1 MGKVLYPGYFPFD
14 CDQPFLPQYF
24 IFNSN
29 LEQAMKMYWRV
40 KTWRVSATI
49 SGRTVGGSPT
59 NGTYVSDCHWDVE
72 SEEGLVCPGLQFLC
86 SDPGGNWENFGF
98 ALYQNTDGNSIAAGL
113 LFTPS
118 GDSGEPSI
126 SSVKDDFNKPGGT
139 LSLENFGE
147 GGSCT
152 TYVPNS
158 TLPEYGSI
166 SLSIRAEEYWSYG
179 GTYDTETGA
188 RL

>member
-1 MGKVLYPGYFPFD
+1 
-14 CDQPFLPQYF
+14 
-24 IFNSN
+24 
-29 LEQAMKMYWRV
+29 MKMYWRV

-139 LSLENFGE
+139 LTLENFGG

-152 TYVPNS
+152 TYVPNAI
-158 TLPEYGSI
+158 LPEYGSI
-166 SLSIRAEEYWSYG
+166 SLSIRAQEYWSYG
-179 GTYDTETGA
+179 GTYNTETGA